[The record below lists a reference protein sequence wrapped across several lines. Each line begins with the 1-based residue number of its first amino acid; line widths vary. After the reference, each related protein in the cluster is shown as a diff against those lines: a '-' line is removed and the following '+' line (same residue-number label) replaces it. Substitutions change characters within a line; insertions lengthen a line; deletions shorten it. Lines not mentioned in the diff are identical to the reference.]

1 MSPTTTATTTA
12 TTTTTATATTTTISS
27 QRQQHDIMDE
37 PPSRPSDSVSQS
49 LQATIM
55 PLLDAEP
62 QPALLLPVDH
72 PTTAARTS
80 TGAAANSQD
89 DQRSSLNLANKP
101 DHDNNNSD
109 QKHDD
114 EERSPGETSPLLR
127 RRRDDD
133 APASA
138 APPPPPPSLF
148 LGGVSPTRFWLIFAQ
163 ILGALFIACVDGTV
177 MASSHPVIASH
188 FRAAHAASWLSTAF
202 LLAMTALQPL
212 LGRLSDSLGRKP
224 LFVGGVGLLALGT
237 AGCAVA
243 PTLGAFVAARGVC
256 GVGAG
261 AAIALGSI
269 ITSDLVPIERRS
281 SFQALFNATWGAGS
295 AIGAATGG
303 WLAETVGWR
312 WEFGIQVPPLL
323 LIFGASF
330 VAIPDD
336 IGLLGKPAKTVLQA
350 LREFDLVG
358 SGLSTATTT
367 ALILTLNLGGNILPW
382 SHPIVVAS
390 MVVFALSFPAF
401 LWVESRTA
409 KPIMPLH
416 LVTKMPH
423 ANLIFGNFLASL
435 LFNAVLF
442 NMQVFNSLNLLFLRL
457 CVLESLTV
465 RPRPLYFQAVLLT
478 SATTSGLR
486 LVVPSV
492 ASSVAGI
499 FTGFLITRTRRLRWP
514 LLVGSILTAIGNL
527 VLVLLRRGLAAP
539 LYGLALLPG
548 SLGAGFQLPGSFMAL
563 LVASPQPEHAVVTS
577 TVLLWRSLGSVLGVA
592 ASSLVL
598 QAGLLHHLRRNVHGD
613 RRDDVIASVRR
624 SVEVVARLEEPY
636 REQVILSY
644 EAALRLTFILT
655 SALALVSFLLMV
667 PIKLKRLPAQK

>member
-1 MSPTTTATTTA
+1 MSPTTT
-12 TTTTTATATTTTISS
+12 TTTTISS
-27 QRQQHDIMDE
+27 QRQQHDVMGE
-37 PPSRPSDSVSQS
+37 SSHRPSGSVSQS

-62 QPALLLPVDH
+62 QPALLLPPLDS
-72 PTTAARTS
+72 TTAACTG
-80 TGAAANSQD
+80 TGAAADDQD
-89 DQRSSLNLANKP
+89 DERSSLNLATKP
-101 DHDNNNSD
+101 DDSNGGHKDDN
-109 QKHDD
+109 
-114 EERSPGETSPLLR
+114 EELPPGETSPLLR
-127 RRRDDD
+127 RSSDDD
-133 APASA
+133 APASDDA
-138 APPPPPPSLF
+138 PPSLY

-163 ILGALFIACVDGTV
+163 ILSALFIACLDGTV

-237 AGCAVA
+237 TGCAVA
-243 PTLGAFVAARGVC
+243 PTLGAFVAARVVC

-336 IGLLGKPAKTVLQA
+336 IGLWGKPAKTVLQA

-390 MVVFALSFPAF
+390 IVVFAVSFPAF

-435 LFNAVLF
+435 LFNAILF
-442 NMQVFNSLNLLFLRL
+442 NMQV
-457 CVLESLTV
+457 
-465 RPRPLYFQAVLLT
+465 PLYFQAVLLT

-592 ASSLVL
+592 ASSLVV

-636 REQVILSY
+636 REQVIQSY
-644 EAALRLTFILT
+644 EAALRLTFMLT
-655 SALALVSFLLMV
+655 SALALVSFVLMV